1 MTLQLAR
8 WIIAAAHVLAGS
20 AWFGA
25 MLYSLM
31 VLHPRARS
39 FFSNPRQFEEFMAHI
54 AAGSRWKV
62 LGGAAFI
69 ALTGIGLLLLPRANH
84 TSTGSDICVIVKT
97 ALFVIAVGLF
107 CFTSWR
113 LWPART
119 LASVE
124 EMPKF
129 QQRFRR
135 IAVTLLVLV
144 GVSMLLGVLSSHL

>member
-1 MTLQLAR
+1 MQLAR
-8 WIIAAAHVLAGS
+8 WIIAAAHVLAGG

-39 FFSNPRQFEEFMAHI
+39 FFSSSRQFEEFIAHV
-54 AAGSRWKV
+54 AAGARWMV
-62 LGGAAFI
+62 LSGAAFI
-69 ALTGIGLLLLPRANH
+69 ALTGIGLLLLPGAEH
-84 TSTGSDICVIVKT
+84 TSTGRNACVIAKT
-97 ALFVIAVGLF
+97 VFFVIAVGLF

-124 EMPKF
+124 EIPKF
-129 QQRFRR
+129 QQSFRR
-135 IAVTLLVLV
+135 IAVTLLVLM
-144 GVSMLLGVLSSHL
+144 GLSMVLGVLSSHL